1 MSGGIGLPT
10 QVEHL
15 QVAGRWFKP
24 RPSYT
29 NNLKS
34 GFDVVDHK
42 TSGTGVHDFSNKY
55 KMTANPRGHCLIINN
70 ENFQVG
76 LLNRPGSSVDTKDL
90 EDFFSNNLLFSVIVK
105 NDLTAKVSL
114 CVCTGFSLSP
124 PDKAEQIICTGPR
137 LPDYFHNL
145 ESLLCVNLLCDNRP
159 KGHIVAIEMR
169 LAINLGRSVLIKF
182 LVLSVLAFFC
192 FFSTS
197 HYCCTACTAWRLH
210 LHPDFWGGFC
220 IMEYVTAAVAPTGK
234 TVLCS
239 SFLISL
245 QEIMNELKELAA
257 KDHSK
262 ADCCIVFIMSHGK
275 EVTHKRFPG
284 AVLGVD
290 DQMVRVENLLVP
302 FIGDNCPSLT
312 EKPKLF
318 FIQACGGTD
327 RDIGV
332 AVKEDATDGRPVT
345 FSNDDDNTRGSLDMV
360 EDAGGKGEPQVD
372 ASILLQ
378 YDEPDAT
385 LSVPQMADLLVAYS
399 TTPGYVSYR
408 QPKEGS
414 WYVQALLRV
423 LASDADKEDLLSM
436 LIKVNETLSADYQ
449 SKSKY
454 KQISSPFMTLRKK
467 LFFHL

>member
-1 MSGGIGLPT
+1 MDEELRKRLRSLRIDLVRDMNPGSLFDHLVAEKIFT
-10 QVEHL
+10 DDQVEEIKGTRRAQCSKLLQDVERRGPRAFPALVAALVETKQHHL
-15 QVAGRWFKP
+15 AELLQPSAKP
-24 RPSYT
+24 R
-29 NNLKS
+29 
-34 GFDVVDHK
+34 FDVVDHK

-105 NDLTAKVSL
+105 NDLTAK
-114 CVCTGFSLSP
+114 
-124 PDKAEQIICTGPR
+124 
-137 LPDYFHNL
+137 
-145 ESLLCVNLLCDNRP
+145 
-159 KGHIVAIEMR
+159 
-169 LAINLGRSVLIKF
+169 
-182 LVLSVLAFFC
+182 
-192 FFSTS
+192 
-197 HYCCTACTAWRLH
+197 
-210 LHPDFWGGFC
+210 
-220 IMEYVTAAVAPTGK
+220 
-234 TVLCS
+234 
-239 SFLISL
+239 
-245 QEIMNELKELAA
+245 EIMNELKELAA